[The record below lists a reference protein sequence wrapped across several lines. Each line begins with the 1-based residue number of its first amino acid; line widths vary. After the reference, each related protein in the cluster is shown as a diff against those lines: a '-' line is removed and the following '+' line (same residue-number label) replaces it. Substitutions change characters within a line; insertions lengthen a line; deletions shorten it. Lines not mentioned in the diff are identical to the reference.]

1 MLGTPEVA
9 GKAKGI
15 AMKHLLHDPAVPVY
29 YDAHGNIVGI
39 LPKKARPPGLSK
51 RDRAL
56 LAADIKQRSVDDMGT
71 WSVARIAD
79 AFGASTRSVFEA
91 LNLSPAERDE
101 VRAGRRPLFPR
112 RSSSPPSPRITFVDD
127 DDDLNELDEL
137 LVARALARALD
148 ISTEGWGDV
157 DDGSDITD
165 EAA

>member
-1 MLGTPEVA
+1 M
-9 GKAKGI
+9 AKGI
-15 AMKHLLHDPAVPVY
+15 VMNKHLLHDPAVPVY
-29 YDAHGNIVGI
+29 YDARGNIVDI

-91 LNLSPAERDE
+91 LSFSPAERDE

-112 RSSSPPSPRITFVDD
+112 RSSSPPSAAPPAARITFADD

-137 LVARALARALD
+137 LVTRALARALG
-148 ISTEGWGDV
+148 IPTEGWGDV